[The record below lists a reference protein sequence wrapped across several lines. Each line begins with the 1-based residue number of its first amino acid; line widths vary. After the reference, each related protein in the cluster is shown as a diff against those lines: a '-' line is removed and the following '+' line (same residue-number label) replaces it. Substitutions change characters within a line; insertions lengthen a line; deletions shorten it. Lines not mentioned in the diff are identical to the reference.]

1 MKANDMLNKIKTIIG
16 GIELTEEV
24 KEVQLAEMKLQNG
37 TVVEAEEFKKDEAI
51 FIKSDDERIAM
62 PVGEYVLEDGK
73 LLVVEEEGIIADMR
87 DVSDD
92 VPAKEEAS
100 EEEVK
105 EEMAE
110 EELDEEAAVYDWE
123 GMEKRIKNLED
134 AIADLK
140 ADKVEAS
147 EETKED
153 IKEDIVEEVKEELT
167 EEVKEEI
174 KEDVEVETV
183 KEELSAV
190 ETVAPVKHNPEAK
203 NESKFTLKK
212 NNYPKTLQS
221 RIYEKLNS

>member
-1 MKANDMLNKIKTIIG
+1 
-16 GIELTEEV
+16 
-24 KEVQLAEMKLQNG
+24 
-37 TVVEAEEFKKDEAI
+37 
-51 FIKSDDERIAM
+51 
-62 PVGEYVLEDGK
+62 
-73 LLVVEEEGIIADMR
+73 
-87 DVSDD
+87 
-92 VPAKEEAS
+92 
-100 EEEVK
+100 
-105 EEMAE
+105 
-110 EELDEEAAVYDWE
+110 
-123 GMEKRIKNLED
+123 MEKRIKNLED

-167 EEVKEEI
+167 EEVKEE
-174 KEDVEVETV
+174 
-183 KEELSAV
+183 LSAV

>member
-24 KEVQLAEMKLQNG
+24 KEIQLAEMKLQNG

-51 FIKSDDERIAM
+51 FIKSDEERIAM

-140 ADKVEAS
+140 ADKVDAPKEVEA
-147 EETKED
+147 TA
-153 IKEDIVEEVKEELT
+153 ELS

-174 KEDVEVETV
+174 KEDVNEEV
-183 KEELSAV
+183 ELSAV

>member
-105 EEMAE
+105 EEME
-110 EELDEEAAVYDWE
+110 EEADVADWK
-123 GMEKRIKNLED
+123 GMEKRVKNLED

-174 KEDVEVETV
+174 KEDVNEEV
-183 KEELSAV
+183 ELSAV

>member
-37 TVVEAEEFKKDEAI
+37 TVVEAEEFKKGEAI

-92 VPAKEEAS
+92 VPAKEEDMK
-100 EEEVK
+100 EDK
-105 EEMAE
+105 EEMA
-110 EELDEEAAVYDWE
+110 EEAAVYDWE

-140 ADKVEAS
+140 ADKLDS
-147 EETKED
+147 P
-153 IKEDIVEEVKEELT
+153 EEVKEEMT
-167 EEVKEEI
+167 EEVKSELTEEI
-174 KEDVEVETV
+174 KENVNEV
-183 KEELSAV
+183 ELSA
-190 ETVAPVKHNPEAK
+190 EVAEPVKHNPEAS
-203 NESKFTLKK
+203 NEPKFTLNKT
-212 NNYPKTLQS
+212 NYPKTLQT
-221 RIYEKLNS
+221 RIYEKLNN

>member
-24 KEVQLAEMKLQNG
+24 KEIQLAEMKLQNG

-110 EELDEEAAVYDWE
+110 EELDEEADVADWR

-153 IKEDIVEEVKEELT
+153 IKEDIVEEVKE
-167 EEVKEEI
+167 
-174 KEDVEVETV
+174 DVDVETV

>member
-37 TVVEAEEFKKDEAI
+37 TVVEAEEFKKGEAI

-87 DVSDD
+87 VVSDD
-92 VPAKEEAS
+92 VPAKEEDMK
-100 EEEVK
+100 EDK
-105 EEMAE
+105 EEMA
-110 EELDEEAAVYDWE
+110 EEAAVYDWE

-140 ADKVEAS
+140 ADKVDAP
-147 EETKED
+147 ED
-153 IKEDIVEEVKEELT
+153 VKEEASAELS
-167 EEVKEEI
+167 EEVNAELKEEI
-174 KEDVEVETV
+174 KENVNEV
-183 KEELSAV
+183 ELSA
-190 ETVAPVKHNPEAK
+190 EVAEPVKHNPEAS
-203 NESKFTLKK
+203 NEPKFTLNKT
-212 NNYPKTLQS
+212 NYPKTLQS
-221 RIYEKLNS
+221 RIYEKLNN

>member
-16 GIELTEEV
+16 GIELTEEI

-37 TVVEAEEFKKDEAI
+37 TVVEAEEFKKGEAI

-87 DVSDD
+87 VVSDD
-92 VPAKEEAS
+92 VPAKEEDMK
-100 EEEVK
+100 EDK
-105 EEMAE
+105 EEMA
-110 EELDEEAAVYDWE
+110 EEAAVYDWE

-140 ADKVEAS
+140 ADKLDSPEDVK
-147 EETKED
+147 EEMT
-153 IKEDIVEEVKEELT
+153 EEVKSELT

-174 KEDVEVETV
+174 KENVEVE
-183 KEELSAV
+183 LSSA
-190 ETVAPVKHNPEAK
+190 EVAEPVKHNPEAS
-203 NESKFTLKK
+203 NEPKFTLNKT
-212 NNYPKTLQS
+212 NYPKTLQS
-221 RIYEKLNS
+221 RIYEKLNN

>member
-24 KEVQLAEMKLQNG
+24 REVELAEMKLQNG
-37 TVVEAEEFKKDEAI
+37 TVVEAEEFKKGEAI

-92 VPAKEEAS
+92 VPAKEEDM
-100 EEEVK
+100 K
-105 EEMAE
+105 ETKKEMAE
-110 EELDEEAAVYDWE
+110 EKLDEEAAVFDWR

-140 ADKVEAS
+140 EDKVDAPEDVEATEELS
-147 EETKED
+147 EETN
-153 IKEDIVEEVKEELT
+153 EEVKSELS
-167 EEVKEEI
+167 KEEI
-174 KEDVEVETV
+174 KENVDV
-183 KEELSAV
+183 ELSA
-190 ETVAPVKHNPEAK
+190 EVAEPVKHNPEAS
-203 NESKFTLKK
+203 NESKFTLNKT
-212 NNYPKTLQS
+212 NYPKTLQQ
-221 RIYEKLNS
+221 RIYDKLNN

>member
-24 KEVQLAEMKLQNG
+24 KEIQLAEMKLQNG

-140 ADKVEAS
+140 ADKVDAPKEVEATAELS
-147 EETKED
+147 EE
-153 IKEDIVEEVKEELT
+153 I
-167 EEVKEEI
+167 KEEI
-174 KEDVEVETV
+174 KEDVDVETV

>member
-37 TVVEAEEFKKDEAI
+37 TVVEAEEFKKGEAI

-87 DVSDD
+87 VVSDD
-92 VPAKEEAS
+92 VPAKEEDM
-100 EEEVK
+100 K
-105 EEMAE
+105 EENLA
-110 EELDEEAAVYDWE
+110 EEAAVYDWE

-140 ADKVEAS
+140 ADKVDAP
-147 EETKED
+147 ED
-153 IKEDIVEEVKEELT
+153 VKEEASAELS
-167 EEVKEEI
+167 EEVNAELKEEI
-174 KEDVEVETV
+174 KENVEVE
-183 KEELSAV
+183 LSA
-190 ETVAPVKHNPEAK
+190 EVAEPVKHNPEAS
-203 NESKFTLKK
+203 NEPKFTLNKT
-212 NNYPKTLQS
+212 NYPKTLQS
-221 RIYEKLNS
+221 RIYEKLNN

>member
-37 TVVEAEEFKKDEAI
+37 TVVEAEEFKKGEAI

-62 PVGEYVLEDGK
+62 PVGEYVLEDGR

-92 VPAKEEAS
+92 VPAKEEAEK
-100 EEEVK
+100 EEDMKETK

-110 EELDEEAAVYDWE
+110 ENLAEEAAVYDWE

-140 ADKVEAS
+140 ADKMDAPEDVK
-147 EETKED
+147 EEMT
-153 IKEDIVEEVKEELT
+153 EEVKSELT
-167 EEVKEEI
+167 EEI
-174 KEDVEVETV
+174 KENVNEEV
-183 KEELSAV
+183 ELSAEVV
-190 ETVAPVKHNPEAK
+190 EPVKHNPEAS
-203 NESKFTLKK
+203 NERKFTLNR

-221 RIYEKLNS
+221 RIYEKLNN

>member
-24 KEVQLAEMKLQNG
+24 KEIQLAEMKLQNG

-105 EEMAE
+105 EEME
-110 EELDEEAAVYDWE
+110 EEADVADWK

-140 ADKVEAS
+140 L
-147 EETKED
+147 
-153 IKEDIVEEVKEELT
+153 IK
-167 EEVKEEI
+167 
-174 KEDVEVETV
+174 
-183 KEELSAV
+183 
-190 ETVAPVKHNPEAK
+190 
-203 NESKFTLKK
+203 
-212 NNYPKTLQS
+212 
-221 RIYEKLNS
+221 

>member
-37 TVVEAEEFKKDEAI
+37 TVIEAEEFKKDEAI

-140 ADKVEAS
+140 ADKVDAP
-147 EETKED
+147 
-153 IKEDIVEEVKEELT
+153 EEVEATAELS

-174 KEDVEVETV
+174 KEDVNEEV
-183 KEELSAV
+183 ELSAV

>member
-24 KEVQLAEMKLQNG
+24 REVELAEMKLQNG
-37 TVVEAEEFKKDEAI
+37 TVVEAEEFKKGEAI

-92 VPAKEEAS
+92 VPAKEEDMK
-100 EEEVK
+100 EDIK
-105 EEMAE
+105 EEMA
-110 EELDEEAAVYDWE
+110 EEAAVYDWE

-140 ADKVEAS
+140 KDKVDAPEDVEAAEELS
-147 EETKED
+147 EETN
-153 IKEDIVEEVKEELT
+153 EEVNAEL
-167 EEVKEEI
+167 KEEI
-174 KEDVEVETV
+174 KENVEVE
-183 KEELSAV
+183 LSA
-190 ETVAPVKHNPEAK
+190 EVAEPVKHNPEAS
-203 NESKFTLKK
+203 NESKFTLNKT
-212 NNYPKTLQS
+212 NYPKTLQQ
-221 RIYEKLNS
+221 RIYDKLNN

>member
-37 TVVEAEEFKKDEAI
+37 TVVEAEEFKEGEAI

-140 ADKVEAS
+140 ADKVDAPKEVEA
-147 EETKED
+147 T
-153 IKEDIVEEVKEELT
+153 EELS

-174 KEDVEVETV
+174 KEDVDVETV

>member
-37 TVVEAEEFKKDEAI
+37 TVVEAEEFKKGEAI

-87 DVSDD
+87 VVSDD
-92 VPAKEEAS
+92 VPAKEEDM
-100 EEEVK
+100 K
-105 EEMAE
+105 EENLA
-110 EELDEEAAVYDWE
+110 EEAAVYDWE

-140 ADKVEAS
+140 ADKVDAP
-147 EETKED
+147 ED
-153 IKEDIVEEVKEELT
+153 VKEEASAELS
-167 EEVKEEI
+167 EEVNAELKEEI
-174 KEDVEVETV
+174 KENVNEV
-183 KEELSAV
+183 ELSA
-190 ETVAPVKHNPEAK
+190 EVAEPVKHNPEAS
-203 NESKFTLKK
+203 NEPKFTLNKT
-212 NNYPKTLQS
+212 NYPKTLQS
-221 RIYEKLNS
+221 RIYEKLNN

>member
-51 FIKSDDERIAM
+51 FIKSDEERIAM

-140 ADKVEAS
+140 ADKVDAP
-147 EETKED
+147 
-153 IKEDIVEEVKEELT
+153 EEVEATAELS

-174 KEDVEVETV
+174 KEDVNEEV
-183 KEELSAV
+183 ELSAV

>member
-37 TVVEAEEFKKDEAI
+37 TVIEAEEFKKDEAI

-92 VPAKEEAS
+92 VPSKEEAS

-140 ADKVEAS
+140 ADKVDAPKEVEA
-147 EETKED
+147 T
-153 IKEDIVEEVKEELT
+153 EELSK
-167 EEVKEEI
+167 EVKEEI
-174 KEDVEVETV
+174 KEDVDVETV

-212 NNYPKTLQS
+212 NNYPETLQS
-221 RIYEKLNS
+221 RIYAKLNS

>member
-37 TVVEAEEFKKDEAI
+37 TVIEAEEFKKGEAI

-62 PVGEYVLEDGK
+62 PVGEYVLEDGR

-92 VPAKEEAS
+92 VPAKEEAEK
-100 EEEVK
+100 EEDMKETK

-110 EELDEEAAVYDWE
+110 ENLAEEAAVYDWE

-140 ADKVEAS
+140 ADKMDAPEDVK
-147 EETKED
+147 EEMT
-153 IKEDIVEEVKEELT
+153 EEVKSELT
-167 EEVKEEI
+167 EEI
-174 KEDVEVETV
+174 KENVNEEV
-183 KEELSAV
+183 ELSAEVV
-190 ETVAPVKHNPEAK
+190 EPVKHNPEAS
-203 NESKFTLKK
+203 NETKFTLKK
-212 NNYPKTLQS
+212 TNYPKTLQS
-221 RIYEKLNS
+221 RIYEKLNN

>member
-105 EEMAE
+105 EEME
-110 EELDEEAAVYDWE
+110 EEADVADWE

-140 ADKVEAS
+140 ADKVDAPKEVEAS
-147 EETKED
+147 EE
-153 IKEDIVEEVKEELT
+153 LS

-190 ETVAPVKHNPEAK
+190 ETIAPVKHNPEAK

-212 NNYPKTLQS
+212 NNYPETLQS
-221 RIYEKLNS
+221 RIYAKLNS

>member
-24 KEVQLAEMKLQNG
+24 KEIQLAEMKLQNG
-37 TVVEAEEFKKDEAI
+37 TVVEAEEFKKGEAI

-100 EEEVK
+100 EEL
-105 EEMAE
+105 AE
-110 EELDEEAAVYDWE
+110 EADVADWE

-134 AIADLK
+134 AVADLK

-147 EETKED
+147 
-153 IKEDIVEEVKEELT
+153 KEEIT

-174 KEDVEVETV
+174 KEDVEVE
-183 KEELSAV
+183 LSAD
-190 ETVAPVKHNPEAK
+190 VAEPVKHNPEAS

-212 NNYPKTLQS
+212 NNYPQSLQS
-221 RIYEKLNS
+221 RIYAKLNN

>member
-24 KEVQLAEMKLQNG
+24 KEIQLAEMKLQNG
-37 TVVEAEEFKKDEAI
+37 TVVEAEEFKEGEAI

-140 ADKVEAS
+140 ADKVDAPKEVEA
-147 EETKED
+147 T
-153 IKEDIVEEVKEELT
+153 EELS

-174 KEDVEVETV
+174 KEDVDVETV

>member
-37 TVVEAEEFKKDEAI
+37 TVVEAEEFKKGEAI

-87 DVSDD
+87 VVSDD
-92 VPAKEEAS
+92 VPAKEEDMK
-100 EEEVK
+100 EDIK

-110 EELDEEAAVYDWE
+110 ENLAEEAAVYDWE

-140 ADKVEAS
+140 ADKVDAP
-147 EETKED
+147 ED
-153 IKEDIVEEVKEELT
+153 VKEEASAELS
-167 EEVKEEI
+167 EEI
-174 KEDVEVETV
+174 KENVNEV
-183 KEELSAV
+183 ELSA
-190 ETVAPVKHNPEAK
+190 EVAEPVKHNPEAS
-203 NESKFTLKK
+203 NEPKFTL
-212 NNYPKTLQS
+212 NKT
-221 RIYEKLNS
+221 KLS

>member
-24 KEVQLAEMKLQNG
+24 KEIQLAEMKLQNG
-37 TVVEAEEFKKDEAI
+37 TVVEAEEFKKGEAI

-100 EEEVK
+100 EEEVT
-105 EEMAE
+105 
-110 EELDEEAAVYDWE
+110 EELAEEAAVYDWE

-140 ADKVEAS
+140 ADKVDAPKEVEA
-147 EETKED
+147 TQ
-153 IKEDIVEEVKEELT
+153 ELS

-174 KEDVEVETV
+174 KEDVDV
-183 KEELSAV
+183 ELSAV

-212 NNYPKTLQS
+212 NNYPETLQS
-221 RIYEKLNS
+221 RIYAKLNS

>member
-100 EEEVK
+100 EEEVT
-105 EEMAE
+105 EELAE
-110 EELDEEAAVYDWE
+110 EADVADWK
-123 GMEKRIKNLED
+123 GMEIRIKNLED

-140 ADKVEAS
+140 ADKVDAPKEVEA
-147 EETKED
+147 TA
-153 IKEDIVEEVKEELT
+153 ELS

-212 NNYPKTLQS
+212 NNYPETLQS
-221 RIYEKLNS
+221 RIYAKLNS

>member
-37 TVVEAEEFKKDEAI
+37 TVVEAEEFKKGEAI

-92 VPAKEEAS
+92 VPAKEEDMK
-100 EEEVK
+100 EDK

-110 EELDEEAAVYDWE
+110 ENLAEEAAVYDWE

-140 ADKVEAS
+140 ADKVDAP
-147 EETKED
+147 ED
-153 IKEDIVEEVKEELT
+153 VKEEASAELS
-167 EEVKEEI
+167 EEVNAELKEEI
-174 KEDVEVETV
+174 KENVNEV
-183 KEELSAV
+183 ELSA
-190 ETVAPVKHNPEAK
+190 EVAEPVKHNPEAS
-203 NESKFTLKK
+203 NEPKFTLNKT
-212 NNYPKTLQS
+212 NYPKTLQS
-221 RIYEKLNS
+221 RIYEKLNN

>member
-105 EEMAE
+105 EEME
-110 EELDEEAAVYDWE
+110 EEADVADWK

-174 KEDVEVETV
+174 KEDVNEEV
-183 KEELSAV
+183 ELSAV

>member
-100 EEEVK
+100 EEEVT
-105 EEMAE
+105 EELAE
-110 EELDEEAAVYDWE
+110 EADVADWK
-123 GMEKRIKNLED
+123 GMEIRIKNLED

-153 IKEDIVEEVKEELT
+153 IVEEVKEELT
-167 EEVKEEI
+167 EEVKE
-174 KEDVEVETV
+174 DVEV
-183 KEELSAV
+183 ELSAV

-212 NNYPKTLQS
+212 NNYPETLQS
-221 RIYEKLNS
+221 RIYAKLNS

>member
-37 TVVEAEEFKKDEAI
+37 TVIEAEEFKKDEAI

-105 EEMAE
+105 EEME
-110 EELDEEAAVYDWE
+110 EEADVADWK

-174 KEDVEVETV
+174 KEDVEVE
-183 KEELSAV
+183 LSAV

>member
-24 KEVQLAEMKLQNG
+24 KEIQLAEMKLQNG
-37 TVVEAEEFKKDEAI
+37 TVVEAEEFKEGEAI

-140 ADKVEAS
+140 ADKVDAPKEVEA
-147 EETKED
+147 TA
-153 IKEDIVEEVKEELT
+153 ELS
-167 EEVKEEI
+167 EEI
-174 KEDVEVETV
+174 KEDVDVETV

>member
-140 ADKVEAS
+140 ADKVDAPKEVEA
-147 EETKED
+147 T
-153 IKEDIVEEVKEELT
+153 EELSK
-167 EEVKEEI
+167 EVKEEI

-212 NNYPKTLQS
+212 NNYPETLQS
-221 RIYEKLNS
+221 RIYAKLNS